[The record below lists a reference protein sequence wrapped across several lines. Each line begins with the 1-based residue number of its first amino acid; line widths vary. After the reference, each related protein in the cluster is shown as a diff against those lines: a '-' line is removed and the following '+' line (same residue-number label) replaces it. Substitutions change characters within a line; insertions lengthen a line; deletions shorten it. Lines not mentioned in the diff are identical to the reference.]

1 MPVTTRGRPTA
12 AAASALSPSRRWS
25 ALHALSR
32 RTQQELRLRH
42 ALRLHVAI
50 IAVLTLACLWAVS
63 HGLLMAG
70 VDTLALRYGVAV
82 AVGYVVYLLL
92 LRAWAASLA
101 RRESPLDGSGDL
113 PLPDVGGGPGSAPH
127 KVGAVEAPTCS
138 PGGGGD
144 FGGGG
149 ATGQFDAPVGGDS
162 AGSMIEGA
170 GELLGGADEG
180 IVVILPLAVVVGVVM
195 LIGGLLGAGVFML
208 FGVEVLLS
216 VTGEVVLASVAGSV
230 AYKGLSEGW
239 LSAAWSRTWRGALAA
254 LVCAVALGAT
264 LDLGVP
270 QARSF
275 PHAIELWRQP

>member
-1 MPVTTRGRPTA
+1 M
-12 AAASALSPSRRWS
+12 LSPSRRWS
-25 ALHALSR
+25 ALHALSH
-32 RTQQELRLRH
+32 RTERELRLRH

-50 IAVLTLACLWAVS
+50 IAALTLACLWAVS

-70 VDTLALRYGVAV
+70 VDTLALRYGAAV
-82 AVGYVVYLLL
+82 AVGYLVYLGL

-101 RRESPLDGSGDL
+101 RRESPLDGTGDL
-113 PLPDVGGGPGSAPH
+113 PLPDAGGNPGGEGSGGGAI
-127 KVGAVEAPTCS
+127 EAPGHAS
-138 PGGGGD
+138 GGGGD

-170 GELLGGADEG
+170 GELLGGADEA
-180 IVVILPLAVVVGVVM
+180 IVVVIPLAVVVGVVM
-195 LIGGLLGAGVFML
+195 LIGGLLGTGVFML

-216 VTGEVVLASVAGSV
+216 VTVEVVLASVAGSV
-230 AYKGLSEGW
+230 AYKGLNEGW

-254 LVCAVALGAT
+254 LVCAVALGAA

-270 QARSF
+270 QARSL
-275 PHAIELWRQP
+275 PHAIELWRES